1 MRWGKSNSG
10 SSNGIPPECDGSNTV
25 KRSFAFIVC
34 AVVECLLRKF
44 LDRAAT

>member
-1 MRWGKSNSG
+1 MRCGKSNSC
-10 SSNGIPPECDGSNTV
+10 SSSGIPPECDGSNTV

-34 AVVECLLRKF
+34 VIVECLLRKF